1 MGTTQKFNGSSKSD
15 NHILDFIEILEDY
28 VSSQLQLKSLK
39 SEQKKILVQI
49 QDNNDLIQSQRREFI
64 ELTDQYDIAHS
75 KKLCDFDKVNQKTHK
90 LEENLKFLTGRISD
104 LERQRKIKTKPSM
117 AVEED
122 FSIDVN
128 ERLIDVN
135 DKA

>member
-1 MGTTQKFNGSSKSD
+1 
-15 NHILDFIEILEDY
+15 
-28 VSSQLQLKSLK
+28 
-39 SEQKKILVQI
+39 
-49 QDNNDLIQSQRREFI
+49 
-64 ELTDQYDIAHS
+64 
-75 KKLCDFDKVNQKTHK
+75 

-128 ERLIDVN
+128 ERLIGVN
-135 DKA
+135 DKALHKRTSGNGKWFGGLFGKNHGSCCC

>member
-1 MGTTQKFNGSSKSD
+1 MG
-15 NHILDFIEILEDY
+15 
-28 VSSQLQLKSLK
+28 
-39 SEQKKILVQI
+39 VQI

-64 ELTDQYDIAHS
+64 ELTDEYDKAHLR
-75 KKLCDFDKVNQKTHK
+75 KLCDFDKVNQKTHK
-90 LEENLKFLTGRISD
+90 LEENLKFLTGRITD

-128 ERLIDVN
+128 
-135 DKA
+135 DKALHKRTSGSGKWFGGLFGKNHGSCCC